1 MNFFY
6 NILITGCSSGLGE
19 ALFNETCKHDHLKSF
34 AHYRSNLVDPY
45 ALIGDIT
52 DDSFPDKLDEY
63 IRSREVDC
71 FINNAGVLEGN
82 VIETNLVAQIKM
94 LQVVYKY
101 FLEKQRGKII
111 NINSVAGIYPSANE
125 SIYCASKF
133 GLKGFSQSL
142 QLEAVGKG
150 IEIMDVYLG
159 GVQTR
164 MTKDRLSYD
173 SLMKPD
179 DVAMQII
186 DLINTKSYYV
196 NEITLRRRNE
206 SCASR
211 KN

>member
-133 GLKGFSQSL
+133 GLKVFSQSL

-173 SLMKPD
+173 SLMKSD

-206 SCASR
+206 SCAS
-211 KN
+211 

>member
-1 MNFFY
+1 MNYFY
-6 NILITGCSSGLGE
+6 NILVTGCSSGLGE

-133 GLKGFSQSL
+133 GLKGFSKSL
-142 QLEAVGKG
+142 QLEAVGTG
-150 IEIMDVYLG
+150 VEITDVYLG

-164 MTKDRLSYD
+164 MTEGRDNYD
-173 SLMKPD
+173 SLMRSY
-179 DVAMQII
+179 DVAQQII
-186 DLINTKSYYV
+186 DLVNTKSYYV
-196 NEITLRRRNE
+196 NELILRKRNE
-206 SCASR
+206 SCAS
-211 KN
+211 

>member
-1 MNFFY
+1 MNYFY
-6 NILITGCSSGLGE
+6 NILVTGCSSGLGE
-19 ALFNETCKHDHLKSF
+19 ALFNEVYSHDHLNPF

-150 IEIMDVYLG
+150 IEVMDVYLG

-173 SLMKPD
+173 SLMKSD

-206 SCASR
+206 SCAS
-211 KN
+211 